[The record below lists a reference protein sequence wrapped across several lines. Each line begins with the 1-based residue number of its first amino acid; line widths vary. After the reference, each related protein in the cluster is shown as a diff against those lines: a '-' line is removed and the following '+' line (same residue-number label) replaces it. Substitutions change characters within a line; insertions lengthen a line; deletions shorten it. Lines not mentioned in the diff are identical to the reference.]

1 MYHFLSFVLLVYF
14 NVLISSEIAIETVPL
29 PGGGKKKKQGFI
41 QKLFK
46 KKKDETTVLAVQQGT
61 HMTYDEKAGITG
73 YPPQWEAFIKGAGI
87 LKEEIEEIKK
97 DKEQGDALND
107 VLKFQLKSEPQILEK
122 VTGQKVEDDHSSEI
136 IEFEAPEEE
145 LPEKESEL
153 ALEDLVDEGLPQMHY
168 DNFSKIGEGAA
179 GEVFMARSKKND
191 SEVALKKC
199 IITSKNEKSLLNE
212 IEIMRNCKQPNIVAF
227 FGSYLEDGYVWV
239 VMEYM
244 DSGCLTEILTQY
256 ENGLRMNE
264 QQMAYVL
271 REVMKGLLYLHNRHK
286 IHRDIKSDNIL
297 ISSDG
302 SVKIG
307 DFGYAAQLTSQ
318 RNKRNSIVG
327 TPYWMAPEVIRNKLY
342 DAKADI
348 WSIGIM
354 MMEMTEGDPPY
365 MELPP
370 LRALFLITTKG
381 IPPLKERESW
391 SKELVKLVESCLM
404 KDPSLRPTSE
414 QVLESEFIA
423 MACKK
428 EEFISIIN
436 EAHAN

>member
-1 MYHFLSFVLLVYF
+1 M
-14 NVLISSEIAIETVPL
+14 NDEIAIETVPL

-46 KKKDETTVLAVQQGT
+46 KKKDETTVLAL
-61 HMTYDEKAGITG
+61 
-73 YPPQWEAFIKGAGI
+73 FIKGAGI

-145 LPEKESEL
+145 LPEKESDL
-153 ALEDLVDEGLPQMHY
+153 ALEDLVDEGLPQMYY

-381 IPPLKERESW
+381 IPPLK
-391 SKELVKLVESCLM
+391 KEKSCLM

-414 QVLESEFIA
+414 QVLESEFVA